1 RTEQA
6 YNIMGFSKKD
16 PPFPGFPVYSP
27 ERTFSPREPYVNN
40 GRGETG
46 SIGGVRKNHGHLR
59 PRILPSRK
67 VWIPE
72 GRHRAGPGLE
82 VAYPYQRDSLRRPA
96 GHPAG
101 EPRGRLRPGP
111 RYRYPVL
118 DPPGGP
124 ERRSLAVADLRLFA
138 RPGQLV
144 THCFQHALPV
154 VVWVER
160 GGS

>member
-1 RTEQA
+1 PHPGGAVGDVVHALRAWEASRAERVDDIPNRGPPSFHRTEQA
-6 YNIMGFSKKD
+6 YNIMGLSKKD

-59 PRILPSRK
+59 PRILPSRR

-72 GRHRAGPGLE
+72 VVHRAGPGLE
-82 VAYPYQRDSLRRPA
+82 VAHPYQRDSLRRPA

-111 RYRYPVL
+111 R
-118 DPPGGP
+118 
-124 ERRSLAVADLRLFA
+124 
-138 RPGQLV
+138 
-144 THCFQHALPV
+144 
-154 VVWVER
+154 
-160 GGS
+160 